1 MSNFIEDLANKSG
14 VLQYLK
20 DGFAVEFSKKR
31 IELENKLSKATTDTE
46 KRAIQRE
53 IDVLDET

>member
-31 IELENKLSKATTDTE
+31 IELENN
-46 KRAIQRE
+46 
-53 IDVLDET
+53 